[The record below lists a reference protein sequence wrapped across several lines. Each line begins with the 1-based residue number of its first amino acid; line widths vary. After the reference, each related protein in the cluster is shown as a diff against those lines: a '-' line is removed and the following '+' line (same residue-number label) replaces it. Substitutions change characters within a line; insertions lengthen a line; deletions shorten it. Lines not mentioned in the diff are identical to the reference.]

1 MASISCSS
9 GAFELLLHS
18 ENENC
23 AKPIFATAGVRRHQP
38 VRRAVCP
45 PGRLPVGRAD
55 SGQRNLAEWLVRLL
69 RRGNAYRAISFEREA
84 YDNQRD
90 ANYLSHRRH
99 FAWRHYLGA
108 GNRAHRKNKKHP
120 I

>member
-1 MASISCSS
+1 M
-9 GAFELLLHS
+9 
-18 ENENC
+18 
-23 AKPIFATAGVRRHQP
+23 
-38 VRRAVCP
+38 
-45 PGRLPVGRAD
+45 
-55 SGQRNLAEWLVRLL
+55 RLL

-90 ANYLSHRRH
+90 ASYLSHRRH

-108 GNRAHRKNKKHP
+108 GNRTHRKNKKHP